1 MRNSVF
7 AVIYNAKNIGMAFE
21 TSLHYAKH
29 YLTDTTGLHFVFSI
43 LSSTFTDPFMP
54 RNETIVNCL
63 HAFYFGLLHN
73 FSAR

>member
-29 YLTDTTGLHFVFSI
+29 YLTDTTGITLCFF
-43 LSSTFTDPFMP
+43 
-54 RNETIVNCL
+54 NIVINI
-63 HAFYFGLLHN
+63 HKPIYA
-73 FSAR
+73 AQ